1 MDRNIESGREQRL
14 ISAVAHGDR
23 SAFRRL
29 YDETY
34 DKVARYTRCLVNDD
48 HLAEDILVQTY
59 TVVWQAAG
67 RFQGN
72 SRLTTWIIGIARN
85 IAFKEF
91 RGRRRNEEPFDESYK
106 SADDTSQHRP
116 EQRNRNMIMKRAVA
130 TLSPKHREILELVFY
145 QDLSYP
151 EVAELLGIPVNTVKT
166 RVFHAK
172 KTFRDALSAEGI
184 TADDL

>member
-1 MDRNIESGREQRL
+1 MDRDIESGREKRL
-14 ISAVAHGDR
+14 ISAVAAGDR
-23 SAFRRL
+23 SAFRQL

-34 DKVARYTRCLVNDD
+34 GKVARYTRCLVNDD
-48 HLAEDILVQTY
+48 HLADDILVQTY

-67 RFQGN
+67 RFQGA

-91 RGRRRNEEPFDESYK
+91 RGRRSEEPFDESYK
-106 SADDTSQHRP
+106 GADDTSQNRP

-172 KTFRDALSAEGI
+172 KTFKDALFAEGI